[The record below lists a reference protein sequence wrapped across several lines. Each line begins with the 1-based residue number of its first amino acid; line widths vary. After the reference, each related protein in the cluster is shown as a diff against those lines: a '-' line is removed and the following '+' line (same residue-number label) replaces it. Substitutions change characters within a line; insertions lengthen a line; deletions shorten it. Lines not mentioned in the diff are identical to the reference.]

1 MKTLQYANNDVMP
14 ALGLGTWKSKP
25 GEVYNAVR
33 EAIRLGYR
41 HIDCAPV
48 YMNEPEIGKAL
59 SDAFAA
65 GDVTRKEL
73 WITSKLWNNSHRKE
87 QVIPA
92 LHKTLNDLQI
102 DYLDLYLIH
111 WPVVIKDGLVFPETG
126 ADLVSLDDTPL
137 EETWEGMQECQQLG
151 LAKHIGVSNF
161 SVAKLK
167 GLAHAKQKPEMN
179 QVELHPLLQQNDL
192 LDYCNQEGILVTAY
206 SPLGSPDRIP
216 DMKADDEPN
225 LFVNPVIAEIAE
237 TYGVAP
243 AQVLIQWAM
252 ARGTAVIPK
261 SVNPERLKQ
270 NLEAGDIELSAA
282 EMDKIAGLDR
292 HYRYVK
298 GQFWAV
304 GDSPYTVGGLWDE

>member
-1 MKTLQYANNDVMP
+1 MKYLQYANHDVMP
-14 ALGLGTWKSKP
+14 AFGLGTWKSDT

-48 YMNEPEIGKAL
+48 YMNEPEIGQAL
-59 SDAFAA
+59 ADAFAA
-65 GDVTRKEL
+65 GDVTREEL

-92 LHKTLNDLQI
+92 LHKTLKDLQL

-111 WPVVIKDGLVFPETG
+111 WPVVINDDLVFPETG
-126 ADLVSLDDTPL
+126 ADLVSLEDTPL
-137 EETWEGMQECQQLG
+137 AVTWEGMQECQLLG

-167 GLAHAKQKPEMN
+167 GLANAKQKPEMN
-179 QVELHPLLQQNDL
+179 QVELHPLLQQKDL
-192 LDYCNQEGILVTAY
+192 LEYCQQEGILITAY

-216 DMKADDEPN
+216 EIKADDEPN
-225 LFVNPVIAEIAE
+225 LFINPVITEIADAH
-237 TYGVAP
+237 GVSS
-243 AQVLIQWAM
+243 AQVLIRWAI

-261 SVNPERLKQ
+261 SVNPGRLKQ
-270 NLEAGDIELSAA
+270 NLEANAIELSEA
-282 EMDKIAGLDR
+282 EMDKIAALDK

-304 GDSPYTVGGLWDE
+304 EGSPYSVQGLWDE